1 MGGYSGI
8 VITTRTKITQRIRRW
23 TYLLTALGV
32 LVISSAR
39 AAGQS
44 SGRRLDLVL
53 ITIDT
58 LRADH
63 LGCYGYR
70 KIETPNLDA
79 LAAAG
84 SRFSHAYSPVPIT
97 LPAHTAIMTGRY
109 PMGTGMHDF
118 SGNKLPPDT
127 ATLAT
132 ILKAQGY
139 ETAAFVSAA
148 VLDSRFGL
156 NAGFDDYY
164 DHFDFSRLDESNLD
178 LIERPGDQTV
188 DRALMWLHEHQG
200 PNAQKP
206 FFLWVHLY
214 DPHYPYT
221 PPDPYATRYRDR
233 RYDGEIAFA
242 DTQAGRLLTY
252 LKDRKLFDSSV
263 VVMAGDH
270 GEGLGEHGEKNHG
283 FFIYNSTLHV
293 PLIVRVPGI
302 TPGLVQSD
310 ASLIDVMPTVLD
322 ALKIAIPAGVQGRSL
337 IGDMR
342 GRHSSPGEPPRE
354 LYAETYLPLL
364 HFRWSNLRAIQ
375 VQGLK
380 YIDAPRPELYDLR
393 ADPGELKDLSCQR
406 PAVARELHAKLLN
419 LVNRDTPAAGR
430 EPEAVLTDPILLAR
444 LRSLGYLATGGGAF
458 TDPQGKA
465 LPDPKD
471 RVQVYELFSE
481 AMSDGQHGRY
491 QESLQKLAE
500 ADKADPQSL
509 PIHYLM
515 ALDYYRLKEF
525 SSAEAQF
532 KSAIELDPRFAL
544 ATYYLGLAQVQ
555 LGDRDAAAASLQRA
569 LQLDPTN
576 FSAAFD
582 LGALFLKMNRVDDA
596 VSEFRRATEINPEFA
611 NAFEALGEVYLYQKR
626 PQDAAQMLERA
637 VQLQPDFAKAHYN
650 LGRAYQALGQ
660 SEDAQRQFD
669 LGKPP

>member
-1 MGGYSGI
+1 M
-8 VITTRTKITQRIRRW
+8 TTRTNIPRRLR
-23 TYLLTALGV
+23 TYCVAAFAVTMMPG
-32 LVISSAR
+32 AR
-39 AAGQS
+39 PADRA
-44 SGRRLDLVL
+44 SGRQPDLVL

-70 KIETPNLDA
+70 QIETPNLDA
-79 LAAAG
+79 LAASG
-84 SRFSHAYSPVPIT
+84 SRFSQAYTPVPIT

-109 PMGTGMHDF
+109 PMGTGVHDF
-118 SGNKLPPDT
+118 SGNKLPRDT

-132 ILKAQGY
+132 VLSGKGY

-156 NAGFDDYY
+156 NTGFDEYY

-188 DRALMWLHEHQG
+188 DRALEWLRQRNRAAN
-200 PNAQKP
+200 PQKP

-214 DPHYPYT
+214 DPHFPYN
-221 PPDPYATRYRDR
+221 PPEPYATRYHDR
-233 RYDGEIAFA
+233 PYDGEIAFA
-242 DTQAGRLLTY
+242 DAQAGRLLAY
-252 LKDRKLFDSSV
+252 LRDQRRFDSAV
-263 VVMAGDH
+263 VVVAGDH
-270 GEGLGEHGEKNHG
+270 GEGLGEHGETNHG

-293 PLIVRVPGI
+293 PLIVRIPGL

-322 ALKIAIPAGVQGRSL
+322 ALKIGIPAGVQGRSL
-337 IGDMR
+337 MGDMQR
-342 GRHSSPGEPPRE
+342 RSSPGEPPRE

-364 HFRWSNLRAIQ
+364 HFRWSNLRGIQ

-380 YIDAPRPELYDLR
+380 YIDAPRPELYDLH
-393 ADPGELKDLSCQR
+393 ADPGELKDLIGQR
-406 PAVARELHAKLLN
+406 PAVARELHAKLLS
-419 LVNRDTPAAGR
+419 LVSRNTPAAGR
-430 EPEAVLTDPILLAR
+430 GPEEVLTDPILLAR
-444 LRSLGYLATGGGAF
+444 LRSLGYLATGAGAF

-491 QESLQKLAE
+491 RESLQKLAE
-500 ADKADPQSL
+500 ADKTEPHSL

-515 ALDYYRLKEF
+515 ALDYYRLKDF

-532 KSAIELDPRFAL
+532 KSAIDLDPNFAL
-544 ATYYLGLAQVQ
+544 ATYYLGLTQVE
-555 LGDRDAAAASLQRA
+555 LGDRDTAAASLQRA

-582 LGALFLKMNRVDDA
+582 LGALFLKMNRVDEA
-596 VSEFRRATEINPEFA
+596 ISGFRRATEINPEYA
-611 NAFEALGEVYLYQKR
+611 HAFEALGEVYLYQKR
-626 PQDAAQMLERA
+626 PQDAAQVLERA

-650 LGRAYQALGQ
+650 LGRAYQALGK
-660 SEDAQRQFD
+660 SDDAQRQFD

>member
-1 MGGYSGI
+1 MTTPTN
-8 VITTRTKITQRIRRW
+8 ITRRLRRW
-23 TYLLTALGV
+23 TYCLAAVGV
-32 LVISSAR
+32 LVMPGVR

-44 SGRRLDLVL
+44 SGRQLDVVL

-63 LGCYGYR
+63 LGCYGDR

-79 LAAAG
+79 LAASG
-84 SRFSHAYSPVPIT
+84 SRFSNAYTPVPIT

-118 SGNKLPPDT
+118 SGNKLPPET

-132 ILKAQGY
+132 ILSGKGY

-156 NAGFDDYY
+156 NEGFDEYY
-164 DHFDFSRLDESNLD
+164 DHFDFSRLDESSLD

-188 DRALMWLHEHQG
+188 DRALRWLSERHQAAN
-200 PNAQKP
+200 PQRP

-214 DPHYPYT
+214 DPHYPYN
-221 PPDPYATRYRDR
+221 PPEPYATRYRDR
-233 RYDGEIAFA
+233 LYDGEIAFA
-242 DTQAGRLLTY
+242 DAQAGRLLAWM
-252 LKDRKLFDSSV
+252 KDQKLSDSALV
-263 VVMAGDH
+263 VVAGDH

-293 PLIVRVPGI
+293 PLIVRIPGV
-302 TPGLVQSD
+302 TPGVVQSNV
-310 ASLIDVMPTVLD
+310 SLIDVMPTVLD
-322 ALKIAIPAGVQGRSL
+322 GLKIGIPAGIQGRSL
-337 IGDMR
+337 IVDMR
-342 GRHSSPGEPPRE
+342 GGHASPSEPPPE

-393 ADPGELKDLSCQR
+393 ADPGEIKDLIGQR
-406 PAVARELHAKLLN
+406 PAVARELRAKLLS
-419 LVNRDTPAAGR
+419 LINRDTPAAGR
-430 EPEAVLTDPILLAR
+430 GPEKVLTDPILLAR

-458 TDPQGKA
+458 ADPQGKA

-491 QESLQKLAE
+491 RESLQKLAD
-500 ADKADPQSL
+500 ADNTDPHSL

-525 SSAEAQF
+525 SNAEAQF
-532 KSAIELDPRFAL
+532 KTAIELDPNFAL
-544 ATYYLGLAQVQ
+544 ATYYLGLTQIQ
-555 LGDRDAAAASLQRA
+555 LGDRDAAAAALQRA
-569 LQLDPTN
+569 LLLDPTN

-582 LGALFLKMNRVDDA
+582 MGALLLKMNRVDEA
-596 VSEFRRATEINPEFA
+596 VAAFRRATEINPDFA

-626 PQDAAQMLERA
+626 PQDAAQVLERA
-637 VQLQPDFAKAHYN
+637 VQIQPDFTKAHYN
-650 LGRAYQALGQ
+650 LGRAYQALGR
-660 SEDAQRQFD
+660 SDDAQRQFD
-669 LGKPP
+669 LGKTP